1 MGNQEKTCTPTTVE
15 LDATWAKQER
25 AHGGEVCL
33 PSNLH
38 SSGKAS
44 GARVGICPSRAC
56 KQPQAGIWN
65 SENGKHFV
73 RGHQFDTR
81 NSLLCKSLIKTEI
94 EVVVQPTGCI
104 CGSLPTFPIPPS
116 PRGCCW
122 LLAGPGCQKRE
133 HGIQQRPSL
142 NVPSA
147 ASDANLMESL
157 VIRGSKNTLEK
168 ITTKSHETSLCP
180 GSFSTRDCVIIYRM
194 S

>member
-147 ASDANLMESL
+147 ASAFSL
-157 VIRGSKNTLEK
+157 FAPKLCTASKDLKFGVCRPWRKLRE
-168 ITTKSHETSLCP
+168 
-180 GSFSTRDCVIIYRM
+180 
-194 S
+194 